1 MMSELNLYKW
11 INFILII
18 QILLQKVVM
27 QRFFSLSDRNLKNKI
42 QLKIDITI
50 NLNLIDKINLT
61 KNLIGESRLNFN
73 N

>member
-1 MMSELNLYKW
+1 MSELNLYKW

-27 QRFFSLSDRNLKNKI
+27 QKFFSLSDRNLKNKI